1 MLAVI
6 LNQHLIKRRK
16 QEEYK
21 TAHSSPPDY
30 ETKNIVSSSDGV
42 SCAEKDEPDE
52 TTEEKMKRISEAVK
66 EHPENF
72 EVANK
77 IRIGKYYAFVKPF
90 NVTFENGKREQIFE
104 GCICR
109 IKNDGNV
116 VFEGS
121 GVEMSEK
128 TVEYIK
134 KNAEKYLVDVTKLF

>member
-1 MLAVI
+1 M
-6 LNQHLIKRRK
+6 H
-16 QEEYK
+16 
-21 TAHSSPPDY
+21 
-30 ETKNIVSSSDGV
+30 
-42 SCAEKDEPDE
+42 KDEPEE
-52 TTEEKMKRISEAVK
+52 TIEEKLKRISEAVK

-72 EVANK
+72 EAANK
-77 IRIGKYYAFVKPF
+77 IRLGKHYAFAKPF
-90 NVTFENGKREQIFE
+90 DVIFENGEREQISE
-104 GCICR
+104 GCVCR